1 MGKILLID
9 IDGTLVDYENRL
21 PASAVDAIR
30 KARANGH
37 KVYLC
42 SGRSK
47 AENKQEIWN
56 IGIDGYIG
64 GNGSYVE
71 SDGVVVMHQLITAD
85 QCRRIVD
92 WLNARG
98 LEFYLE
104 SNNGLFASRTFKDV
118 AVRIMAEYSRR
129 KGRDARTD
137 ISYQEAFP
145 GMIWDGELYRD
156 DLNKIS
162 YVLHSY
168 QDALDAQKAFPEMQ
182 HGTWGGAGETAL
194 FGDMGV
200 KNITKAHAVETLLAA
215 NPISNQFEIAAMN
228 IEYDFGIQAD
238 DITSYKGVKSND
250 NGDAGLVLVIQ
261 AAAGKAQN
269 VVDALTTYQ
278 KDQVA
283 FYGNYAEFAQ
293 AQSNVENAV
302 IGSNDSDLVVMVI
315 ASNECSADLSSA
327 VDSVLGK

>member
-21 PASAVDAIR
+21 PASAVEAVR
-30 KARANGH
+30 RARAKGH
-37 KVYLC
+37 RVYLC

-47 AENKQEIWN
+47 AENKQEIWDM
-56 IGIDGYIG
+56 GIDGYIG

-71 SDGVVVMHQLITAD
+71 SDGTVVMHQLITAD

-104 SNNGLFASRTFKDV
+104 SNNGLFASPTFKDV
-118 AVRIMAEYSRR
+118 AVQVMAEYSRR
-129 KGRDARTD
+129 KGREMSGDLDYR
-137 ISYQEAFP
+137 QAFP
-145 GMIWDGELYRD
+145 GMIWEGKLYRS

-168 QDALDAQKAFPEMQ
+168 QDHLDARAAFPEMQ

-200 KNITKAHAVETLLAA
+200 KDVTKAHAVETLLAHLGA
-215 NPISNQFEIAAMN
+215 EEADTIA
-228 IEYDFGIQAD
+228 F
-238 DITSYKGVKSND
+238 
-250 NGDAGLVLVIQ
+250 GDAKVDIPMFEACALGVAMGSGGEEIK
-261 AAAGKAQN
+261 AAADY
-269 VVDALTTYQ
+269 VTTDVD
-278 KDQVA
+278 KDGLYNA
-283 FYGNYAEFAQ
+283 F
-293 AQSNVENAV
+293 VH
-302 IGSNDSDLVVMVI
+302 
-315 ASNECSADLSSA
+315 
-327 VDSVLGK
+327 LGLI